1 MNYGKEFQM
10 EDIAKKLSLW
20 HTKTFR
26 PDVGRAG
33 AGSDGGRRP
42 AAEGGSGVLAEAD
55 WLPVSRGCEWLHI
68 LAYEAFFH
76 ALEFYL
82 GSHHVPD
89 LFHVRSMTIRAQD
102 MIFHSSYRP
111 MRDCGFD
118 DEGIFVYR
126 DGTLDNVTKMVCNY
140 DSNDSSSSSS
150 FMNNSSSSKE
160 SRKSSNNPICLVP
173 LDDLFPRMDIVSLG

>member
-26 PDVGRAG
+26 PDVETRTKSSSDNGLRRASLPLPMSLSSSVLR
-33 AGSDGGRRP
+33 ASGG
-42 AAEGGSGVLAEAD
+42 GGNVA
-55 WLPVSRGCEWLHI
+55 W
-68 LAYEAFFH
+68 
-76 ALEFYL
+76 
-82 GSHHVPD
+82 
-89 LFHVRSMTIRAQD
+89 SMTIRAQD